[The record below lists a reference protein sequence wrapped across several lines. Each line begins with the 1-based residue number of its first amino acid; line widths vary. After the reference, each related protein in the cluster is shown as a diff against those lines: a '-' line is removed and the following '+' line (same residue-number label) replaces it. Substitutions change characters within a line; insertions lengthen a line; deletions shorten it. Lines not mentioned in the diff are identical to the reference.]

1 MKKIALLIMMLA
13 VSVSMYACGKK
24 TDSQEKEP
32 NSQSAETETVSGSA
46 IDSSMEEIKDFS
58 ASISPVQ
65 KSEMDLNTVLTFH
78 EKGQSFK
85 IQANRTDD
93 IYEVNFYKIGEAYA
107 KTKDYGMNGR
117 EYLNTYYNYYPMDNI
132 YIVCEVPKELPNMVV
147 SFMMKN
153 NQVFEYYISR
163 DSDGDSVSLVKIDG
177 VSSGDFTKYKNPGEE
192 SGTLADDTEK
202 EAENKDSLDEESE
215 SESTITDDTITD
227 EENSEVSDDSSL
239 KITDLS

>member
-1 MKKIALLIMMLA
+1 MMLA

-132 YIVCEVPKELPNMVV
+132 YIVYEVPKELPNMVV

-177 VSSGDFTKYKNPGEE
+177 ASSGDFTKYKNPGEE
-192 SGTLADDTEK
+192 SETLTDDTE
-202 EAENKDSLDEESE
+202 EEENKDSLDEESE
-215 SESTITDDTITD
+215 NESTITDDTIID

>member
-1 MKKIALLIMMLA
+1 MKKIALLIMIFT
-13 VSVSMYACGKK
+13 VSVSMYACGRK
-24 TDSQEKEP
+24 TDNQKKES
-32 NSQSAETETVSGSA
+32 NSQPAETVSGGA
-46 IDSSMEEIKDFS
+46 ISSSMEEIKDFS

-132 YIVCEVPKELPNMVV
+132 FIVYEVPKELPDMVV

-153 NQVFEYYISR
+153 NQVFEYYIAR
-163 DSDGDSVSLVKIDG
+163 DADNDSVSLVKIDG
-177 VSSGDFTKYKNPGEE
+177 TSSGDFTKYKNPGDEPE
-192 SGTLADDTEK
+192 TLADDIEE
-202 EAENKDSLDEESE
+202 EAENNDSLDEESE
-215 SESTITDDTITD
+215 NESAITDDTITD
-227 EENSEVSDDSSL
+227 EENSEVPDDSPL

>member
-1 MKKIALLIMMLA
+1 MMLA

-132 YIVCEVPKELPNMVV
+132 YIVYEVPKELPNMVV

-177 VSSGDFTKYKNPGEE
+177 VSSGDFTKYKNSGEE
-192 SGTLADDTEK
+192 SGTLADDTEEETK
-202 EAENKDSLDEESE
+202 NKDSLDEESE
-215 SESTITDDTITD
+215 NESTITDDTITD